1 MGETTDNCA
10 VDLPRENP
18 RGTTFRVLE
27 VSNGTAASG
36 TLNGMNEGAHAVAA
50 WPRREPK
57 RNGALRC
64 FPVNKL
70 GELGAAH

>member
-1 MGETTDNCA
+1 
-10 VDLPRENP
+10 
-18 RGTTFRVLE
+18 
-27 VSNGTAASG
+27 
-36 TLNGMNEGAHAVAA
+36 MNEGAHAVAA

-64 FPVNKL
+64 FPVNKERAKL